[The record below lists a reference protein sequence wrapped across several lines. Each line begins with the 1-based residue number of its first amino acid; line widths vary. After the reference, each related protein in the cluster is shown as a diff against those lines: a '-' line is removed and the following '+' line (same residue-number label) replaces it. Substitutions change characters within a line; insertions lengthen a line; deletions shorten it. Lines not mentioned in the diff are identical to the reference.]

1 MKKLIFA
8 LAAVAALSA
17 CQQKKLSD
25 GIVLNEIC
33 GKDNDDLEWV
43 EVANAS
49 KEAVNLSGYKLVK
62 MDEDGLDKT
71 LYKFPDTLLAPGA
84 IMTVNA
90 EQLKARIPNKKPA
103 IIELLNSDGDVAD
116 AFDSQQDLDLE
127 GHKKGQ
133 SYARIPNI
141 TGEWVLCNVATW
153 DALNTTEATV
163 SDADSSDEDLDFD
176 EED

>member
-1 MKKLIFA
+1 MKKLLFA
-8 LAAVAALSA
+8 LVAIALLSA
-17 CQQKKLSD
+17 CQQKKSSG

-49 KEAVNLSGYKLVK
+49 SEAVSLLGYKLVK
-62 MDEDGLDKT
+62 MDENGLDKT
-71 LYKFPDTLLAPGA
+71 IYKFPDTLLAPGA
-84 IMTVNA
+84 IITVNT

-103 IIELLNSDGDVAD
+103 IIELVNPDGDIAD
-116 AFDSQQDLDLE
+116 AFDSQQELALE

-141 TGEWVLCNVATW
+141 TGEWTLCNVATW
-153 DALNTTEATV
+153 DSPNTANAIASEADD
-163 SDADSSDEDLDFD
+163 SDDDFD

>member
-1 MKKLIFA
+1 MKYLLYA
-8 LAAVAALSA
+8 LVAIGALSA
-17 CQQKKLSD
+17 CQQKKAAV
-25 GIVLNEIC
+25 GVVLNEIC
-33 GKDNDDLEWV
+33 GKDQDDLEWV

-49 KEAVNLSGYKLVK
+49 KEAINLQGYKMVK
-62 MDEDGLDKT
+62 MDGDGLDKT

-103 IIELLNSDGDVAD
+103 IIELINPDGDVAD
-116 AFDSQQDLDLE
+116 AFDSQENLELE

-141 TGEWVLCNVATW
+141 TGEWALCEAATW
-153 DALNTTEATV
+153 DAPNSTGATV
-163 SDADSSDEDLDFD
+163 STQDSDDDDLDFD
-176 EED
+176 EDE

>member
-1 MKKLIFA
+1 MKKLFFA
-8 LAAVAALSA
+8 LMAIALLSA
-17 CQQKKLSD
+17 CQQKKSSD

-49 KEAVNLSGYKLVK
+49 SEAVNLVGYKLVK

-71 LYKFPDTLLAPGA
+71 LFKFPDTLLAPGA

-103 IIELLNSDGDVAD
+103 IIELVNPDGDVAD

-141 TGEWVLCNVATW
+141 IGEWTLCNVATW
-153 DALNTTEATV
+153 DAPNTANATV
-163 SDADSSDEDLDFD
+163 SETDDSDDDIY